1 MLTLALPSGWFAHEV
16 STSVRWSAIVGGG
29 LLTVAIFV
37 VDLVLPL
44 GIVGGIP
51 YIAPVLFAMWLPDR
65 RLIFAVAALCS
76 ALVIAGI
83 WASPPGAD
91 ASIYLPNRILS
102 VAAIWTVAAITYQR
116 RATESALA
124 QSEAANRAVL
134 GTTADGIMMLDERGH
149 VLAANPA
156 TENIFGTSSTDVVS
170 RPFSD
175 LLAGEYATRFRT
187 DTGRFLTRELTTR
200 PVSHE
205 LDGVRDD
212 GRRFPIE
219 ALFVPL
225 RVNDQ
230 VRYTVTV
237 RDITER
243 RLLEKHLLRVS
254 DEERRALGYSVHE
267 ELGQALTGVSLISR
281 QLARRLERQEYV
293 EAREA
298 SELAELLQ
306 EVDRQ
311 TLSLYRTISPL
322 EAVEHFH
329 QAFADIV
336 TTAASC
342 HGIEIQS
349 RGDMLRPP
357 SDAFRAAQLA
367 EVLRGVVKRIIEQPG
382 VSAVDVVTKDDG
394 HASSI
399 EICIPG
405 TVGDTSRWRDLLR
418 PLAYRSKVIEARLD
432 VEERNDSSTCVSCHW
447 SVDVSD
453 VVPVIDLRRALASE
467 GEGLSP
473 ELDLSDPSPA

>member
-1 MLTLALPSGWFAHEV
+1 MLTLALPSGSFAHEV
-16 STSVRWSAIVGGG
+16 SRPVRWSAIVGGG
-29 LLTVAIFV
+29 MLTAAIFV
-37 VDLVLPL
+37 VDLLLPL
-44 GIVGGIP
+44 GIAGGIP
-51 YIAPVLFAMWLPDR
+51 YIAPVLLAMWLPDR
-65 RLIFAVAALCS
+65 RLILAVAGVCTLLAL
-76 ALVIAGI
+76 AGI
-83 WASPPGAD
+83 WASPSGAD
-91 ASIYLPNRILS
+91 PSIYLPNRILS
-102 VAAIWTVAAITYQR
+102 IAAIWTVAAISYQR

-124 QSEAANRAVL
+124 QSEAASRAVL
-134 GTTADGIMMLDERGH
+134 DTTADGILMLDERGR

-156 TENIFGTSSTDVVS
+156 TENIFGIDPTDVVG

-187 DTGRFLTRELTTR
+187 DTDRFLTRELTTT

-205 LDGVRDD
+205 LDGARRD

-219 ALFVPL
+219 VLFVPL
-225 RVNDQ
+225 HVNE
-230 VRYTVTV
+230 VLRYTVTV

-281 QLARRLERQEYV
+281 QLARRLEHQEYV

-311 TLSLYRTISPL
+311 TLSLFRTISPL

-329 QAFADIV
+329 EAFADIV
-336 TTAASC
+336 ITAASR
-342 HGIEIQS
+342 HGIEIRS

-367 EVLRGVVKRIIEQPG
+367 EVLRGIVKRILEQPG
-382 VSAVDVVTKDDG
+382 VCEVDVISKDDG
-394 HASSI
+394 HASSV

-405 TVGDTSRWRDLLR
+405 VVGTTSRWRALLR
-418 PLAYRSKVIEARLD
+418 PFAYRSKVIEARLD

-453 VVPVIDLRRALASE
+453 VLPVNDPRRALISE
-467 GEGLSP
+467 EEGLSP
-473 ELDLSDPSPA
+473 ALDMSDPSPV